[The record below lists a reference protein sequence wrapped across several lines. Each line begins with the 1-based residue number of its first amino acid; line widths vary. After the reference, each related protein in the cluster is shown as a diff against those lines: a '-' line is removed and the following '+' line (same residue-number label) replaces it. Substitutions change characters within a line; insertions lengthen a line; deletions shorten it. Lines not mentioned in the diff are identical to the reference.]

1 MTKTGTQHVFSCK
14 KSVLMCAK
22 KNMKYVGS
30 MCMLRL
36 VLLYFTITGKKSYR
50 YKTEKLS
57 PDDRH

>member
-1 MTKTGTQHVFSCK
+1 MFLVV
-14 KSVLMCAK
+14 KSMLRCAK
-22 KNMKYVGS
+22 KKKYMKYVGS

-36 VLLYFTITGKKSYR
+36 VLLYFTITGQKSYR